1 LRIPQDFLLRVLPAC
16 LPAQVTDI
24 KQDIAGWK
32 NHVMWIIAEEENKK
46 GDKNSISM
54 HYARFQSPARLVTHF
69 QSKPHTFNSPLVTHM
84 GTSCV

>member
-1 LRIPQDFLLRVLPAC
+1 MSCGL
-16 LPAQVTDI
+16 
-24 KQDIAGWK
+24 
-32 NHVMWIIAEEENKK
+32 AEEQNKK

-54 HYARFQSPARLVTHF
+54 HYARFQLPARLVTHF